1 MLDTL
6 SHISAKL
13 TSFNARIACDYL
25 TGGQALFIIAA
36 SIMFSYM
43 SFTTL

>member
-1 MLDTL
+1 MFDTL
-6 SHISAKL
+6 SLVTAKL
-13 TSFNARIACDYL
+13 TSFNARVACDYL